1 MLFSLKLAATPR
13 RLGDDID
20 VDIDIRNFGRESA
33 SKIELLAIDLEN
45 MILDHYVGREK
56 LQLKTKVD
64 QAIVNITS
72 DINSITTELNPPL
85 IAKQIESKTGAFHLG
100 IFIGGISAMPLV
112 NIIVHEHGKD
122 SKTNETVVAPRV
134 FGWAYNQFHVLQ
146 KDPEEKK
153 SYIYSELRAQI
164 SQFLAELKTAIPSLE
179 KYLKE
184 LNDNLS
190 ALYVSIGIER

>member
-1 MLFSLKLAATPR
+1 
-13 RLGDDID
+13 
-20 VDIDIRNFGRESA
+20 
-33 SKIELLAIDLEN
+33 
-45 MILDHYVGREK
+45 
-56 LQLKTKVD
+56 
-64 QAIVNITS
+64 
-72 DINSITTELNPPL
+72 
-85 IAKQIESKTGAFHLG
+85 
-100 IFIGGISAMPLV
+100 MPLV

>member
-1 MLFSLKLAATPR
+1 
-13 RLGDDID
+13 
-20 VDIDIRNFGRESA
+20 
-33 SKIELLAIDLEN
+33 
-45 MILDHYVGREK
+45 
-56 LQLKTKVD
+56 
-64 QAIVNITS
+64 
-72 DINSITTELNPPL
+72 
-85 IAKQIESKTGAFHLG
+85 
-100 IFIGGISAMPLV
+100 
-112 NIIVHEHGKD
+112 
-122 SKTNETVVAPRV
+122 
-134 FGWAYNQFHVLQ
+134 LQ